1 MVAYLPPGITTSD
14 IGGVSGTGADNRIPT
29 FTDAT
34 NIQGEANLTFDGST
48 LTVTGDAVVTDD
60 LTLNTDSAVFNM
72 GAGNDFTITHDGT
85 TGATIAGNPITITS
99 AGAATWSTS
108 SGALTITSAAAA
120 TWSTAA
126 GVLTIDG
133 DDGIVL
139 NTGGSGN
146 VIVSEAMSVGATT
159 APDGTL
165 HVHAGS
171 AGSVTANSL
180 ADDLVVENSA
190 TGGISILVPDNANA
204 LLNFGSASDNYG
216 AQIYWDYDGSKLV
229 VGTAN
234 AGDKIIFQT
243 ADGTESAH
251 LSGGAT
257 PTFQFQGA
265 TTLSTSTGALT
276 IDGDDGI
283 VLNTGGSGDLQV
295 NENILVGANT
305 DGYDVKFFGNASG
318 SYMLWDESEDDLIV
332 IGNVGIGVAP
342 STGVLEIQR
351 GSNAFSTAAAAT
363 DVDNIFLK
371 SNVTQGDG
379 VYGPSIAWARV
390 SDSQRRKLAI
400 VAKQDGADDDDVGMA
415 IFTNPG
421 PGASAMV
428 ERLEIGGDG
437 QFDFKSNALGITNVG
452 ASGNDWTQNALTLAG
467 GSAAQTMSVVT
478 TGSSANVRLDLKIPA
493 SGTGYPEVRFIQ
505 GSGNGDDDNQMFKI
519 SYVSDPG
526 YLRMRSENT
535 DGSSTGADIW
545 RVPDGQLTI
554 DANTT
559 WDTNV
564 FDAYDDA
571 AVLSPYREGRFNLT
585 QRKQELID
593 MGILKEYDD
602 GFIGY
607 NEQRMAAL
615 LAGGIY
621 QNRDRMDSQYD
632 EIGKRLAK
640 IEQALGV

>member
-1 MVAYLPPGITTSD
+1 MPAGTFLPPGLTTSD
-14 IGGVSGTGADNRIPT
+14 VKISTGG
-29 FTDAT
+29 T
-34 NIQGEANLTFDGST
+34 NNQVLTAVDSETIQGEANLTFDGST

-99 AGAATWSTS
+99 AGAATWST
-108 SGALTITSAAAA
+108 
-120 TWSTAA
+120 AA
-126 GVLTIDG
+126 GILTIDG

-276 IDGDDGI
+276 IDGTGGVVINPDGDSVDFRVESNGQDHAFFVDGSADSVGMGTDSPTAARLSVEYAKDEDYDDYKSNMGAAASTAHGFNI
-283 VLNTGGSGDLQV
+283 KNTSTGGSAVERYALM
-295 NENILVGANT
+295 NFLSTYESGA
-305 DGYDVKFFGNASG
+305 AAQS
-318 SYMLWDESEDDLIV
+318 I
-332 IGNVGIGVAP
+332 IGNVATGTKDGNFIVGVRDNAAGTVTERTRVDYNGNLLIGGTAQHGTTVGTKAISLFNGTAP
-342 STGVLEIQR
+342 AGTLTNGASFFCASGEMKVID
-351 GSNAFSTAAAAT
+351 AAGNT
-363 DVDNIFLK
+363 TTL
-371 SNVTQGDG
+371 S
-379 VYGPSIAWARV
+379 PH
-390 SDSQRRKLAI
+390 
-400 VAKQDGADDDDVGMA
+400 DDDGQWVFHSKDTVTGEVLHIHMEKL
-415 IFTNPG
+415 
-421 PGASAMV
+421 MR
-428 ERLEIGGDG
+428 RLNDEFGG
-437 QFDFKSNALGITNVG
+437 
-452 ASGNDWTQNALTLAG
+452 
-467 GSAAQTMSVVT
+467 
-478 TGSSANVRLDLKIPA
+478 
-493 SGTGYPEVRFIQ
+493 
-505 GSGNGDDDNQMFKI
+505 
-519 SYVSDPG
+519 
-526 YLRMRSENT
+526 
-535 DGSSTGADIW
+535 
-545 RVPDGQLTI
+545 
-554 DANTT
+554 
-559 WDTNV
+559 
-564 FDAYDDA
+564 
-571 AVLSPYREGRFNLT
+571 
-585 QRKQELID
+585 
-593 MGILKEYDD
+593 
-602 GFIGY
+602 GFI
-607 NEQRMAAL
+607 E
-615 LAGGIY
+615 
-621 QNRDRMDSQYD
+621 
-632 EIGKRLAK
+632 EF
-640 IEQALGV
+640 IER

>member
-1 MVAYLPPGITTSD
+1 MPAGTFLPPGLTTSNVK
-14 IGGVSGTGADNRIPT
+14 VSGGGTDNYVMT
-29 FTDAT
+29 AVDSET
-34 NIQGEANLTFDGST
+34 IQGEANLTFDGST

-85 TGATIAGNPITITS
+85 TGATLAGNPITITS
-99 AGAATWSTS
+99 GGAATWSS
-108 SGALTITSAAAA
+108 SAGALTITSAAAA

-126 GVLTIDG
+126 GI
-133 DDGIVL
+133 
-139 NTGGSGN
+139 
-146 VIVSEAMSVGATT
+146 
-159 APDGTL
+159 
-165 HVHAGS
+165 
-171 AGSVTANSL
+171 
-180 ADDLVVENSA
+180 
-190 TGGISILVPDNANA
+190 
-204 LLNFGSASDNYG
+204 
-216 AQIYWDYDGSKLV
+216 
-229 VGTAN
+229 
-234 AGDKIIFQT
+234 
-243 ADGTESAH
+243 
-251 LSGGAT
+251 
-257 PTFQFQGA
+257 
-265 TTLSTSTGALT
+265 LT